1 MICRQNH
8 SKTAETSKHGLCEVV
23 CYCSVTKSCPT
34 VCDPRDCS
42 TPDFPVFRSF
52 WSLLKIMSIES
63 VILSNHLILC
73 HPLLLPSVF
82 PSIRVFSNESALHN
96 RWPKYWSFSFSISV
110 VVGGRK
116 ISERAV
122 RREILKENTEKN
134 LVDGWLSRKKE
145 EKNQLICKAGD
156 FSLVFAS
163 IEMFV
168 DELKKVAGEYH

>member
-63 VILSNHLILC
+63 VMPSNHFILC
-73 HPLLLPSVF
+73 RPLLLLPSIF
-82 PSIRVFSNESALHN
+82 PSIRVFSNESALRVRETFYPSSKLPHSSGEDA
-96 RWPKYWSFSFSISV
+96 P
-110 VVGGRK
+110 GGCQ
-116 ISERAV
+116 SWMWEVSAPHSPVCSRA
-122 RREILKENTEKN
+122 RNP
-134 LVDGWLSRKKE
+134 G
-145 EKNQLICKAGD
+145 GD
-156 FSLVFAS
+156 
-163 IEMFV
+163 
-168 DELKKVAGEYH
+168 VAG